1 VASSLKLDKS
11 QVHLKLVHG
20 MEKKH
25 SQRIKGRWPGSAQ
38 KSSYPFNGGVLKM
51 SSSDEILSPSLEADE
66 ELYLREV
73 ELSLRIRS
81 RKHFLSYGAETGSPV
96 LTLSDGR
103 GILRFRR
110 NKKMRQ
116 LIRFGR
122 KGHTITISWQFNI
135 LLAAGES
142 VSLDPIRIRGSESP
156 LQPPIASGNP
166 SPFSRNLPRTVWTT
180 PIKGALQ
187 LKALEDNLSW
197 MEKERFFFDL
207 IRLEGLHGK
216 IGDWEDL
223 TSEFR
228 GKIGFINRRI
238 EHNGMIPSLA
248 FSPFLTELG
257 SETARLHPEWLT
269 RELKSDSPLVCTE
282 GNRKVHVLDYTQE
295 EVQDHL
301 VKLLDLFRLQ
311 WGFKALHLR
320 SFSPLFL
327 PGRHRDMSLEGGHIM
342 LNTLK
347 RIRETVGKDFFISA
361 EEIPLITEDGLISAV
376 SLPYSI
382 SSRRKSARDIHK
394 GIRRILNHQ
403 YSGPYPWLFCS
414 GPYPLPEEK
423 ETIHP
428 QAGESLRQMML
439 LNGGILNINQDLIS
453 LTDDQKGEL
462 RDLIPSF
469 RRFTDGRIHI
479 FHSSERNSP
488 CIVFNSSGYLG
499 VCNLEKHKNHQ
510 SLNMEEMRQIIYKRS
525 GSGSIKEGKTDMKTG
540 ELSLILPPYGSRIFK
555 F

>member
-1 VASSLKLDKS
+1 MASSLKLDKS

-20 MEKKH
+20 MEKKS

-38 KSSYPFNGGVLKM
+38 KSAYAFTGGVLRM
-51 SSSDEILSPSLEADE
+51 GSAEDILSASLQAE
-66 ELYLREV
+66 EDLYLREI

-81 RKHFLSYGAETGSPV
+81 RRHFSAYGAEAGSPV
-96 LTLSDGR
+96 LTLSDGK

-116 LIRFGR
+116 LILFGHR
-122 KGHTITISWQFNI
+122 GHTVTITWQFNI
-135 LLAAGES
+135 QLSAGES
-142 VSLDPIRIRGSESP
+142 LSLDPVRIKSGDSP
-156 LQPPIASGNP
+156 LQPPIVPGASP
-166 SPFSRNLPRTVWTT
+166 LFSKDLPRTVWTA
-180 PIKGALQ
+180 PSKGGLQ
-187 LKALEDNLSW
+187 LTFLENNLSW

-216 IGDWEDL
+216 IGDWDNL
-223 TSEFR
+223 TSDFR

-248 FSPFLTELG
+248 FSPFITEVG

-282 GNRKVHVLDYTQE
+282 GNRKVHVLDYTRS

-301 VKLLDLFRLQ
+301 VKLLDLFRQQ

-320 SFSPLFL
+320 SFAPLFL
-327 PGRHRDMSLEGGHIM
+327 PGKHSDMSLEGGHIM
-342 LNTLK
+342 INTLK
-347 RIRETVGKDFFISA
+347 LIRECVGKDFFISA
-361 EEIPLITEDGLISAV
+361 EEVPLITESGLISAV

-382 SSRRKSARDIHK
+382 SSRRKSAREIHK
-394 GIRRILNHQ
+394 GIRRILDHQ

-423 ETIHP
+423 EAIHP

-439 LNGGILNINQDLIS
+439 LNGGILNINQDLPS
-453 LTDDQKGEL
+453 LSEDQKREL
-462 RDLIPSF
+462 KDLIPSF
-469 RRFTDGRIHI
+469 RKFTDGRIHI
-479 FHSSERNSP
+479 FHSRERNSP
-488 CIVFNSSGYLG
+488 CVVFNSTGYLG
-499 VCNLEKHKNHQ
+499 VFNLEKHKNHQ
-510 SLNMEEMRQIIYKRS
+510 NLNMEKMRQVIYNRS